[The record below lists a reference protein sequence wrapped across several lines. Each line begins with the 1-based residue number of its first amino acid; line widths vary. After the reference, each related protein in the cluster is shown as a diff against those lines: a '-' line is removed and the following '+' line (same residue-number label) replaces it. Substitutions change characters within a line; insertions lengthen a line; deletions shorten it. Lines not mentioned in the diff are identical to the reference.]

1 MKTKSKVVFWVVIIA
16 LLLISG
22 LFYFRFYFVF
32 GEGVRS
38 GELNYVVYKGV
49 VWKTYEGKL
58 IQTGI
63 KAQTSGVQSNTF
75 DFSIADKEI
84 AERLMTES
92 GKVMDLH
99 YKEYFGRLPWRG
111 HTKYIVDDILSIK
124 EKNTTIDEQNEEV
137 LSTIAPGTEGAGTVV
152 PGLY

>member
-1 MKTKSKVVFWVVIIA
+1 MKKFIVISASILILA
-16 LLLISG
+16 LAA
-22 LFYFRFYFVF
+22 FVYFRFYFVF

-49 VWKTYEGKL
+49 IWKTYEGKL

-124 EKNTTIDEQNEEV
+124 EKSSSIDQQNEAV

>member
-1 MKTKSKVVFWVVIIA
+1 MKKIIWILVTILIFALAVFC
-16 LLLISG
+16 
-22 LFYFRFYFVF
+22 YFRFYFVF

-49 VWKTYEGKL
+49 IWKTYEGKL

-63 KAQTSGVQSNTF
+63 KAQTTGVQSNTF
-75 DFSIADKEI
+75 EFSVADKEI
-84 AERLMTES
+84 AERLMMES

-111 HTKYIVDDILSIK
+111 HTRYIVDDIVSIR
-124 EKNTTIDEQNEEV
+124 EKNTSIDDQNTEV
-137 LSTIAPGTEGAGTVV
+137 LSTIAPGTEGAEAVI

>member
-1 MKTKSKVVFWVVIIA
+1 MKK
-16 LLLISG
+16 LIWSLVAVLIVG
-22 LFYFRFYFVF
+22 LAIFCYFRFYFVF

-38 GELNYVVYKGV
+38 GELNYVVHKGV
-49 VWKTYEGKL
+49 IWKTYEGKL

-63 KAQTSGVQSNTF
+63 RTQTTGVQSNTF
-75 DFSIADKEI
+75 EFSIADKEI

-111 HTKYIVDDILSIK
+111 HTRYIVDDIVSIR
-124 EKNTTIDEQNEEV
+124 EKNTSIDDQNTEV
-137 LSTIAPGTEGAGTVV
+137 LSTIAPGTEGNVI
-152 PGLY
+152 PGMY

>member
-1 MKTKSKVVFWVVIIA
+1 MKKFVGI
-16 LLLISG
+16 LISILILG
-22 LFYFRFYFVF
+22 LAAFIYFRFYFVF

-63 KAQTSGVQSNTF
+63 KAQTSGVQSNSF
-75 DFSIADKEI
+75 EFSIADKEI

-92 GKVMDLH
+92 GKLVDLH

-111 HTKYIVDDILSIK
+111 YTKYIVDDIISIK
-124 EKNTTIDEQNEEV
+124 EKVQSIDQQNEEI
-137 LSTIAPGTEGAGTVV
+137 LSTIAPGAEGTVI

>member
-1 MKTKSKVVFWVVIIA
+1 MKKITWILIA
-16 LLLISG
+16 VLAVGLIA
-22 LFYFRFYFVF
+22 FIYFRFYFVF

-63 KAQTSGVQSNTF
+63 KAQNTGVQSNTF

-111 HTKYIVDDILSIK
+111 HTKYIVDDIITIQ
-124 EKNTTIDEQNEEV
+124 EKKTTIDQQNEEV
-137 LSTIAPGTEGAGTVV
+137 LSTIAPGEDGNVI

>member
-1 MKTKSKVVFWVVIIA
+1 MKKIIGIVIAGLILGLAVFC
-16 LLLISG
+16 
-22 LFYFRFYFVF
+22 YFRFWFVF

-49 VWKTYEGKL
+49 IWKTYEGKL

-111 HTKYIVDDILSIK
+111 HTKYIGYEIISIK
-124 EKNTTIDEQNEEV
+124 YKTTTIDDQNAAV
-137 LSTIAPGTEGAGTVV
+137 LSTIAPGAEGAGTVV

>member
-1 MKTKSKVVFWVVIIA
+1 MKKFVGILIAVLILGLAVFC
-16 LLLISG
+16 
-22 LFYFRFYFVF
+22 YFRFWFVF

-49 VWKTYEGKL
+49 IWKTYEGKL

-63 KAQTSGVQSNTF
+63 KTQTSGVQSNTF

-124 EKNTTIDEQNEEV
+124 EKTTTIDDQNQEV
-137 LSTIAPGTEGAGTVV
+137 LSTIAPGTEGADTVI

>member
-1 MKTKSKVVFWVVIIA
+1 MGIVLAI
-16 LLLISG
+16 LILG
-22 LFYFRFYFVF
+22 LAAFCYFRFYFVF

-38 GELNYVVYKGV
+38 GELNYVVHKGV
-49 VWKTYEGKL
+49 IWKTYEGKL

-63 KAQTSGVQSNTF
+63 KTQTSGVQSNTF

-111 HTKYIVDDILSIK
+111 HTRYIVDDILAIK
-124 EKNTTIDEQNEEV
+124 EKTTSIDDQNEEV
-137 LSTIAPGTEGAGTVV
+137 LSTIAPGTEGTDTVI

>member
-1 MKTKSKVVFWVVIIA
+1 MKKFVGI
-16 LLLISG
+16 LISILILG
-22 LFYFRFYFVF
+22 LAAFIYFRFYFVF

-49 VWKTYEGKL
+49 IWKTYEGKL

-63 KAQTSGVQSNTF
+63 KAQTSGVQSNSF
-75 DFSIADKEI
+75 EFSIADKEI

-92 GKVMDLH
+92 GKLVDLH

-111 HTKYIVDDILSIK
+111 YTKYIVDDIISIK
-124 EKNTTIDEQNEEV
+124 EKVQSIDQQNEEI
-137 LSTIAPGTEGAGTVV
+137 LSTIAPGAEGTVI

>member
-1 MKTKSKVVFWVVIIA
+1 MKKFVGILIA
-16 LLLISG
+16 VLILG
-22 LFYFRFYFVF
+22 LAAFIYFRFYFVF

-49 VWKTYEGKL
+49 IWKTYEGKL

-63 KAQTSGVQSNTF
+63 KAQTTGVQSNTF

-111 HTKYIVDDILSIK
+111 YNKHIVDRIGQIY
-124 EKNTTIDEQNEEV
+124 DEYEDNYDRGRGSSSSDQIY
-137 LSTIAPGTEGAGTVV
+137 L
-152 PGLY
+152 

>member
-1 MKTKSKVVFWVVIIA
+1 MKKIVGILIA
-16 LLLISG
+16 VLIVG
-22 LFYFRFYFVF
+22 LAAFCYFRFYFVF

-49 VWKTYEGKL
+49 IWKTYEGKL

-63 KAQTSGVQSNTF
+63 KAQTTGVQSNTF

-111 HTKYIVDDILSIK
+111 HTRYIVDDILSIK
-124 EKNTTIDEQNEEV
+124 EKTTSIDDENEAV
-137 LSTIAPGTEGAGTVV
+137 LSTIAPGTEGADQVI

>member
-1 MKTKSKVVFWVVIIA
+1 MKKFIWILVSVLILGLAVFC
-16 LLLISG
+16 
-22 LFYFRFYFVF
+22 YFRFWFVF

-38 GELNYVVYKGV
+38 GELNYGVYTGL

-111 HTKYIVDDILSIK
+111 HTRYIVDDILSIK
-124 EKNTTIDEQNEEV
+124 EKTTTIDDENEAI
-137 LSTIAPGTEGAGTVV
+137 LSTIAPGTEGADQVI

>member
-1 MKTKSKVVFWVVIIA
+1 MKKFIVISASILILA
-16 LLLISG
+16 LAA
-22 LFYFRFYFVF
+22 FVYFRFYFVF

-49 VWKTYEGKL
+49 IWKTYEGKL

-124 EKNTTIDEQNEEV
+124 EKTSSIDQQNEAV
-137 LSTIAPGTEGAGTVV
+137 LSTIAAGAGSREK
-152 PGLY
+152 

>member
-1 MKTKSKVVFWVVIIA
+1 MNMKKFTTILIAVLVV
-16 LLLISG
+16 G
-22 LFYFRFYFVF
+22 LAVFCYFRFYFVF

-63 KAQTSGVQSNTF
+63 KAQTTGVQSNTF
-75 DFSIADKEI
+75 DFSVADKEI

-111 HTKYIVDDILSIK
+111 HTRYIVDGILSIR
-124 EKNTTIDEQNEEV
+124 EKNGSIDEANEAILTS
-137 LSTIAPGTEGAGTVV
+137 LSGTEALGTE
-152 PGLY
+152 

>member
-1 MKTKSKVVFWVVIIA
+1 MKKAIGIFSAVVILA
-16 LLLISG
+16 LAAFI
-22 LFYFRFYFVF
+22 YFRFYFVF
-32 GEGVRS
+32 GDGVRS
-38 GELNYVVYKGV
+38 GELNYVVHKGII
-49 VWKTYEGKL
+49 WKTYEGKL

-63 KAQTSGVQSNTF
+63 KAQTTGVQSNTF
-75 DFSIADKEI
+75 DFSVADKEI

-111 HTKYIVDDILSIK
+111 HTRYIVDDIISIR
-124 EKNTTIDEQNEEV
+124 EKGTTIDDQNQEV
-137 LSTIAPGTEGAGTVV
+137 LSTIAPGAEGADTVI

>member
-1 MKTKSKVVFWVVIIA
+1 MSHFVN
-16 LLLISG
+16 LR
-22 LFYFRFYFVF
+22 YFRFYFVF

-63 KAQTSGVQSNTF
+63 KTQTTGVQSNTF
-75 DFSIADKEI
+75 DFSVADKEI

-111 HTKYIVDDILSIK
+111 HTRYIVDDILSIR
-124 EKNTTIDEQNEEV
+124 EKNSTIDQDNESV
-137 LSTIAPGTEGAGTVV
+137 LNSISGAESVGTSE
-152 PGLY
+152 

>member
-1 MKTKSKVVFWVVIIA
+1 MKKTLAIIIA
-16 LLLISG
+16 VLVLG
-22 LFYFRFYFVF
+22 LAVFCYFRFYFVF

-49 VWKTYEGKL
+49 IWKTYEGKL

-63 KAQTSGVQSNTF
+63 KTQTSGVQSNTF

-111 HTKYIVDDILSIK
+111 HTRYIVDDILSIK
-124 EKNTTIDEQNEEV
+124 EKTTSIDDENEAV
-137 LSTIAPGTEGAGTVV
+137 LSTIAPGTEGADTVI

>member
-1 MKTKSKVVFWVVIIA
+1 MKKIISILIAVVIV
-16 LLLISG
+16 G
-22 LFYFRFYFVF
+22 LAVFCYFRFYFVF

-38 GELNYVVYKGV
+38 GELNYVVHKGV
-49 VWKTYEGKL
+49 IWKTYEGKL

-63 KAQTSGVQSNTF
+63 RTQTTGVQSNTF
-75 DFSIADKEI
+75 EFSIADKEI

-111 HTKYIVDDILSIK
+111 HTKYIVDDIISIK
-124 EKNTTIDEQNEEV
+124 EKNSTIDQQNEEV
-137 LSTIAPGTEGAGTVV
+137 LSTIAPGTEGAETVI

>member
-1 MKTKSKVVFWVVIIA
+1 MKKTLWIIIA
-16 LLLISG
+16 VLVLG
-22 LFYFRFYFVF
+22 LAIFCYFRFWFVF

-38 GELNYVVYKGV
+38 GELNYVVYKGL

-63 KAQTSGVQSNTF
+63 KAQSSGVQSNTF
-75 DFSIADKEI
+75 DFSIVDKEI

-99 YKEYFGRLPWRG
+99 YKEYYGRLPWRG
-111 HTKYIVDDILSIK
+111 HTKYIVDDIITIQ
-124 EKNTTIDEQNEEV
+124 EKKTTIDQQNEEV
-137 LSTIAPGTEGAGTVV
+137 LSTIAPGTEGTVV

>member
-1 MKTKSKVVFWVVIIA
+1 MKKFVGILIAVLILGLAVFC
-16 LLLISG
+16 
-22 LFYFRFYFVF
+22 YFRFWFVF

-49 VWKTYEGKL
+49 IWKTYEGKL

-63 KAQTSGVQSNTF
+63 KTQTSGVQSNTF

-111 HTKYIVDDILSIK
+111 HTKYIVDDILSIR
-124 EKNTTIDEQNEEV
+124 EKNTTIDDQNEAV
-137 LSTIAPGTEGAGTVV
+137 LSTIAPGTEGADQVI

>member
-1 MKTKSKVVFWVVIIA
+1 MKKFTTILIIV
-16 LLLISG
+16 LVLGLG
-22 LFYFRFYFVF
+22 LFVYFRFYFVF

-38 GELNYVVYKGV
+38 GELNYVVYKGMI
-49 VWKTYEGKL
+49 WKTYEGKL

-63 KAQTSGVQSNTF
+63 KAQSTGVQSNTF
-75 DFSIADKEI
+75 DFSIVDKEI

-111 HTKYIVDDILSIK
+111 HTKYVVDDIISIK
-124 EKNTTIDEQNEEV
+124 EKNTTIDHQNEEV
-137 LSTIAPGTEGAGTVV
+137 LSTIAPGTEGAETVI
-152 PGLY
+152 PGVY

>member
-1 MKTKSKVVFWVVIIA
+1 MKKFIVISASILILA
-16 LLLISG
+16 LAA
-22 LFYFRFYFVF
+22 FVYFRFYFVF

-49 VWKTYEGKL
+49 IWKTYEGKL

-124 EKNTTIDEQNEEV
+124 EKTSSIDQQNETV
-137 LSTIAPGTEGAGTVV
+137 LSTIAAGAGSREK
-152 PGLY
+152 

>member
-1 MKTKSKVVFWVVIIA
+1 MKRIIWI
-16 LLLISG
+16 LLAVLILG
-22 LFYFRFYFVF
+22 LGAFVYFRFYFVF

-49 VWKTYEGKL
+49 IWKTYEGKL

-63 KAQTSGVQSNTF
+63 KAQTTGIQSNTF
-75 DFSIADKEI
+75 EFSVADKEI
-84 AERLMTES
+84 AERLMLES

-111 HTKYIVDDILSIK
+111 HTRYIVDDIVSIR
-124 EKNTTIDEQNEEV
+124 EKNTSIDDQNTEV
-137 LSTIAPGTEGAGTVV
+137 LSTIAPGTEGNVI

>member
-1 MKTKSKVVFWVVIIA
+1 MKKITWILIA
-16 LLLISG
+16 VLAVGLIA
-22 LFYFRFYFVF
+22 FIYFRFYFVF

-38 GELNYVVYKGV
+38 GELNYVVYKGL

-63 KAQTSGVQSNTF
+63 KAQSSGVQSNTF
-75 DFSIADKEI
+75 DFSIVDKEI

-99 YKEYFGRLPWRG
+99 YKEYYGRLPWRG
-111 HTKYIVDDILSIK
+111 HTKYVVDDIISIK
-124 EKNTTIDEQNEEV
+124 EKNTTIDQQNEEV
-137 LSTIAPGTEGAGTVV
+137 LSTIAPGTEGSETII
-152 PGLY
+152 PGVY

>member
-1 MKTKSKVVFWVVIIA
+1 MNMKKFTTILIAVLVV
-16 LLLISG
+16 G
-22 LFYFRFYFVF
+22 LAVFCYFRFYFVF

-63 KAQTSGVQSNTF
+63 KAQTTGVQSNTF
-75 DFSIADKEI
+75 DFSVADKEI

-111 HTKYIVDDILSIK
+111 HTRYIVDDILSIR
-124 EKNTTIDEQNEEV
+124 EKNGSIDEANEAILTS
-137 LSTIAPGTEGAGTVV
+137 LSGTEALGTE
-152 PGLY
+152 

>member
-1 MKTKSKVVFWVVIIA
+1 MEKIIWI
-16 LLLISG
+16 LLAVLILG
-22 LFYFRFYFVF
+22 LGAFVYFRFYFVF

-49 VWKTYEGKL
+49 IWKTYEGKL

-63 KAQTSGVQSNTF
+63 KAQTTGVQSNTF
-75 DFSIADKEI
+75 EFSVADKEI
-84 AERLMTES
+84 AERLMLES

-111 HTKYIVDDILSIK
+111 HTRYIVDDIVSIR
-124 EKNTTIDEQNEEV
+124 EKNTSIDDQNTEV
-137 LSTIAPGTEGAGTVV
+137 LSTIAPGTEGNVI

>member
-1 MKTKSKVVFWVVIIA
+1 MKKSIWILVTILIFALAVFC
-16 LLLISG
+16 
-22 LFYFRFYFVF
+22 YFRFYFVF

-38 GELNYVVYKGV
+38 GELNYVVYKGLI
-49 VWKTYEGKL
+49 WKTYEGKL

-111 HTKYIVDDILSIK
+111 HTRYIVDDILSIK
-124 EKNTTIDEQNEEV
+124 EKSTTIDQDNEAV
-137 LSTIAPGTEGAGTVV
+137 LSTIAPGTEGADQVV

>member
-1 MKTKSKVVFWVVIIA
+1 MKKIIWI
-16 LLLISG
+16 LLAVLILG
-22 LFYFRFYFVF
+22 LGAFVYFRFYFVF

-49 VWKTYEGKL
+49 IWKTYEGKL

-63 KAQTSGVQSNTF
+63 KAQTTGVQSNTF
-75 DFSIADKEI
+75 EFSVADKEI
-84 AERLMTES
+84 AERLMLES

-111 HTKYIVDDILSIK
+111 HTRYIVDDIVSIR
-124 EKNTTIDEQNEEV
+124 EKNTSIDDQNTEV
-137 LSTIAPGTEGAGTVV
+137 LSTIAPGTEGNVI

>member
-1 MKTKSKVVFWVVIIA
+1 MKKFIWI
-16 LLLISG
+16 LISVLVVG
-22 LFYFRFYFVF
+22 LAVFCYFRFYFVF

-49 VWKTYEGKL
+49 IWKTYEGKL

-63 KAQTSGVQSNTF
+63 RTQTTGVQSNTF
-75 DFSIADKEI
+75 EFSVADKEI

-111 HTKYIVDDILSIK
+111 HTRYIVDDIVSIK
-124 EKNTTIDEQNEEV
+124 EKNTTIDDQNTEV
-137 LSTIAPGTEGAGTVV
+137 LSTIAPGTEGADTVI

>member
-1 MKTKSKVVFWVVIIA
+1 MKKIIRILIIIA
-16 LLLISG
+16 VLALAI
-22 LFYFRFYFVF
+22 FCYFRFYFVF

-38 GELNYVVYKGV
+38 GELNYVVHKGLI
-49 VWKTYEGKL
+49 WKTYEGKL

-63 KAQTSGVQSNTF
+63 KAHTTGVQSNTF
-75 DFSIADKEI
+75 DFSIVDEEI
-84 AERLMTES
+84 AQRLMTES

-124 EKNTTIDEQNEEV
+124 EKNTTIDDQNIDV
-137 LSTIAPGTEGAGTVV
+137 LSTIAPGTDGSDTVI

>member
-1 MKTKSKVVFWVVIIA
+1 MNMKKFTTILIAVLVV
-16 LLLISG
+16 G
-22 LFYFRFYFVF
+22 LAVFCYFRFYFVF

-63 KAQTSGVQSNTF
+63 KAQTTGVQSNTF
-75 DFSIADKEI
+75 DFSVADKEI

-111 HTKYIVDDILSIK
+111 HTRYIVDDILSIR
-124 EKNTTIDEQNEEV
+124 EKNGSIDEANEAV
-137 LSTIAPGTEGAGTVV
+137 LTSLSGTEALGTE
-152 PGLY
+152 

>member
-1 MKTKSKVVFWVVIIA
+1 MKKFLWI
-16 LLLISG
+16 LISVLVLG
-22 LFYFRFYFVF
+22 LAIFCYFRFWFVF

-38 GELNYVVYKGV
+38 GELNYVVYKGL

-63 KAQTSGVQSNTF
+63 KAQSTGVQSNTF
-75 DFSIADKEI
+75 DFSIVDKEI
-84 AERLMTES
+84 AERLMMES

-111 HTKYIVDDILSIK
+111 HTRYIVDDIVSIR
-124 EKNTTIDEQNEEV
+124 EKNTSIDDQNTEV
-137 LSTIAPGTEGAGTVV
+137 LSTIAPGTEGAEAVI

>member
-1 MKTKSKVVFWVVIIA
+1 M
-16 LLLISG
+16 
-22 LFYFRFYFVF
+22 
-32 GEGVRS
+32 
-38 GELNYVVYKGV
+38 
-49 VWKTYEGKL
+49 
-58 IQTGI
+58 
-63 KAQTSGVQSNTF
+63 QSNTF

-111 HTKYIVDDILSIK
+111 HTRYIVDDILSIK
-124 EKNTTIDEQNEEV
+124 EKNTTIDEENEAV
-137 LSTIAPGTEGAGTVV
+137 LSTIAPGAEGAGTVI

>member
-1 MKTKSKVVFWVVIIA
+1 MKKITGILIA
-16 LLLISG
+16 VLLVG
-22 LFYFRFYFVF
+22 LAIFCYFRFYFVF

-49 VWKTYEGKL
+49 IWKTYEGKL

-63 KAQTSGVQSNTF
+63 KAQTAGVQSNTF
-75 DFSIADKEI
+75 EFSIADKEI

-92 GKVMDLH
+92 GKLVDLH

-111 HTKYIVDDILSIK
+111 YTKYIVDDIISIK
-124 EKNTTIDEQNEEV
+124 EKTQSIDQQNEEI
-137 LSTIAPGTEGAGTVV
+137 LSTIAPGAEGTVV